1 MYNIIISI
9 NFKLSSIRHCMY
21 NVYAYVCMYD
31 IVTYVR
37 YETEKLLLIS
47 CN

>member
-31 IVTYVR
+31 IVTVR